1 MSKIVTVAGVA
12 LRVPEC
18 PPSLTHMI
26 PAFEHYVEQGDEMKA
41 LALAYKYR
49 TPAMLIGTHGAGK
62 NAAIREFARRI
73 GAPLM
78 TASLSEGT
86 TTDHLIGAPQPTP
99 VMNGEDQEKG
109 FTITWLDG
117 VLTTALRAGAILNL
131 DEPNAA
137 DNRTLMRL
145 ADFLANGQRL
155 SLYEN
160 PLNPAETISPKDEDG
175 EWNGFFLVLTAN
187 PTDNGMYA
195 DRQRMD
201 EAFLDRLAVHHM
213 DYLGIRNPEAEIDA
227 VEAASGADRE
237 IVSKLIAL
245 FNMIRKQSRMT
256 DEELAAS
263 QAPPL
268 YSTASTRA
276 AIMVAR
282 FSTEVPI
289 ADAFELGYLN
299 KVTGD
304 DRVVIHRLFLEFFA
318 DPEMLDNAAGEVKPE
333 AEF

>member
-1 MSKIVTVAGVA
+1 MSKIVEVSGVT

-18 PPSLTHMI
+18 PDNLKHLI
-26 PAFEHYVEQGDEMKA
+26 PAFEHYVEQGDELKA

-49 TPAMLIGTHGAGK
+49 TPALLIGTHGAGK

-99 VMNGEDQEKG
+99 VGDGDEKG

-117 VLTTALRAGAILNL
+117 VLTTALRDGAILNL

-160 PLNPAETISPKDEDG
+160 PLNPAETISPVNDEG
-175 EWNGFFLVLTAN
+175 EYNGFFLVLTAN
-187 PTDNGMYA
+187 PADNGMYA

-213 DYLGIRNPEAEIDA
+213 DYLGIKNPDAEVEA
-227 VEAASGADRE
+227 VVAASGADRE
-237 IVSKLIAL
+237 VVTKLVTL
-245 FNMIRKQSRMT
+245 FNMIRKQSRMS
-256 DEELAAS
+256 DEELAAA

-282 FSTEVPI
+282 FSTECSI

-304 DRVVIHRLFLEFFA
+304 DRLVIHRLFLEFFA
-318 DPEMLDNAAGEVKPE
+318 EPSLLDADEATGEKAE